1 MARRIPAL
9 RLLALSILIMTALPA
24 WSDWRPAVSGAR
36 LIGTAE
42 FSWFGLRLYTARV
55 WSAGAV
61 QGWQQPFALELIY
74 HRALSRDT
82 LVQASL
88 DEIKRLAERP
98 LAPATVERWA
108 QMMREAFVDVRPGM
122 RITGLYL
129 PGQGCRFYVDGQLI
143 RLSPRRSSPS
153 GSTRVPVTS
162 NCASACSAWPQT
174 RKESEHVQK
183 PAVGLLP
190 VTGQLRQR

>member
-9 RLLALSILIMTALPA
+9 RLLALSLLIMTALPA

-129 PGQGCRFYVDGQLI
+129 PGQGCRFYVDGQLSREI
-143 RLSPRRSSPS
+143 ADPAFAQAFFAIWLDPRARD
-153 GSTRVPVTS
+153 
-162 NCASACSAWPQT
+162 Q
-174 RKESEHVQK
+174 
-183 PAVGLLP
+183 
-190 VTGQLRQR
+190 QLRQRLLGLAANPQGE